1 MDFDEVEKQIEEKAR
16 TQERKSIIIKM
27 IEQCY
32 LDNQIMDACNTS
44 DEEIKECRK
53 EYLEHRELIQEW
65 MTGRFQLRVRDME
78 NEEKGRKISL
88 AYHTIYKLRC
98 LGHSDDKILAILQEK
113 CQLSQKEAEEFLKIE
128 LKVVRADM
136 EYHSPI
142 VFQCRD
148 EINLYKGET
157 RMYKLINKLLKDKRF
172 EELKEIEHNY
182 KLCQELYIEYDV
194 LKD

>member
-1 MDFDEVEKQIEEKAR
+1 
-16 TQERKSIIIKM
+16 
-27 IEQCY
+27 
-32 LDNQIMDACNTS
+32 
-44 DEEIKECRK
+44 
-53 EYLEHRELIQEW
+53 
-65 MTGRFQLRVRDME
+65 
-78 NEEKGRKISL
+78 
-88 AYHTIYKLRC
+88 
-98 LGHSDDKILAILQEK
+98 
-113 CQLSQKEAEEFLKIE
+113 
-128 LKVVRADM
+128 M

-157 RMYKLINKLLKDKRF
+157 RMYKLINKLLEDKRF